1 MKAIDVPPPSADL
14 PPRKNGFLNE
24 HQSSTDEDDD
34 PTLGST
40 RAKFIPSSEDF
51 NMTNGSVTPL
61 LKISSD
67 QKKSLIATL
76 VGTHVKT
83 DEYPA
88 LNGSVSTY
96 ETVRINHIGTRLT
109 DDGAFNGIRVIGD
122 PKLPNGDRRKSGSDD
137 IQRQESLTSNEKSTV
152 GSKVRSE
159 EDCISLN
166 GCVRQ
171 VKGSSSNTVN
181 GDAHEGEC
189 TDLGYSHNGGHDLTN
204 GDISEVDGTQLL
216 SSVANTWD
224 RALADMKEQA
234 FSRLQDELQKAHQ
247 ELKLRDEEVTRLSRI
262 REEVE
267 SELEE
272 LTASLFQEAHNMV
285 REANVRQAAAEKSFK
300 ESQMQVEVLVAEVAA
315 LKTLVLT
322 STPSRPNPHLHPQ
335 IDPNRAKD
343 DASISGVSLF
353 TRKHRRSPSH
363 FNLKYGREN
372 SPPESPVKECRTSL
386 PDPVISDSKD
396 GYEVDP
402 LVHRE
407 FVSWKQGPS
416 MNKSDPFIARIYS
429 EDIDLCLDF
438 SNKDLSNSV
447 RAAIEAGNIFI
458 EAVDKAK
465 TIFPKKCALLE
476 APRQCHY
483 RMKLGDQEQW
493 HCISQICRN
502 RVGIYHIEKG

>member
-34 PTLGST
+34 PILGST

-51 NMTNGSVTPL
+51 NMTNGSVTPS

-88 LNGSVSTY
+88 INGSVSTY

-122 PKLPNGDRRKSGSDD
+122 PKLPNGDRMKSGSDD
-137 IQRQESLTSNEKSTV
+137 IQRPESLTSNEKSTV

-159 EDCISLN
+159 EDCLSLN

-171 VKGSSSNTVN
+171 VKGSASNTVN
-181 GDAHEGEC
+181 GDALEGEC
-189 TDLGYSHNGGHDLTN
+189 TDLVYSQNGGHDLTN

-234 FSRLQDELQKAHQ
+234 FSRLQEELQKAHQ

-372 SPPESPVKECRTSL
+372 SPPESPVKECRASL
-386 PDPVISDSKD
+386 PEPVISDSKD
-396 GYEVDP
+396 GYEV
-402 LVHRE
+402 
-407 FVSWKQGPS
+407 
-416 MNKSDPFIARIYS
+416 S
-429 EDIDLCLDF
+429 E
-438 SNKDLSNSV
+438 
-447 RAAIEAGNIFI
+447 
-458 EAVDKAK
+458 
-465 TIFPKKCALLE
+465 
-476 APRQCHY
+476 
-483 RMKLGDQEQW
+483 EQK
-493 HCISQICRN
+493 IS
-502 RVGIYHIEKG
+502 